1 MENTNAVKQLID
13 EISKIIIDIKLK
25 NNLSKE
31 EKTNV
36 RN

>member
-1 MENTNAVKQLID
+1 MKNTNAVKQLID
-13 EISKIIIDIKLK
+13 EISKIILDIKLK

-31 EKTNV
+31 ERTNV